1 MRLMT
6 VEGWKGRRA
15 IAVQLKVTARMFNDG
30 INVYGPGL
38 HLFRGAWWGGD
49 LTDIRSYGKVEGR
62 RGMPIGKLSGRPTPY
77 LLRKLGARTTRIW
90 VDEEKRDRMRNR
102 RTASAETAFILQPED
117 APQGNTT
124 A

>member
-6 VEGWKGRRA
+6 VKGWNGRRA
-15 IAVQLKVTARMFNDG
+15 IAVQLKVSPRRFAAG
-30 INVYGPGL
+30 IDVDRPGA
-38 HLFRGAWWGGD
+38 HLFRGAWYGRDLGD
-49 LTDIRSYGKVEGR
+49 IDTYGKVEGR
-62 RGMPIGKLSGRPTPY
+62 CGMPIGKLSGRPAPY

-90 VDEEKRDRMRNR
+90 VDEERRDRLRNR